1 MKDCDKNKESSYLK
15 YWDANNLYGW
25 TMYQKFLVNNLKWV
39 RDISK
44 FDKSFIKS
52 SNEESDKGYFL
63 EVDVQYTENFC
74 SIHYDLP
81 SFPEKMK
88 MLKRDKL
95 YT

>member
-1 MKDCDKNKESSYLK
+1 MKKVID
-15 YWDANNLYGW
+15 
-25 TMYQKFLVNNLKWV
+25 
-39 RDISK
+39 R
-44 FDKSFIKS
+44 
-52 SNEESDKGYFL
+52 YFL